1 MYFPNDTANFNQFKF
16 ITVNMIRFSEDQ
28 KIIKLGVANKTTK
41 ITLNVNWIA
50 YPSIKLVKQKE

>member
-41 ITLNVNWIA
+41 ITLNVN
-50 YPSIKLVKQKE
+50 

>member
-1 MYFPNDTANFNQFKF
+1 MYISSDTANFNQFKF
-16 ITVNMIRFSEDQ
+16 ITINMIRASEDQ
-28 KIIKLGVANKTTK
+28 KIMKLRVANKTK